1 MSPKGA
7 YGLGQLMP
15 DTARSLGVDPR
26 DPSQNLDGA
35 ARYLLAQIA
44 TFKDIDLALAAY
56 NAGPHRVVEYSGI
69 PPFAETRDYIAR
81 IHRIRSRLGHA
92 RFRRRTSASQ
102 TGCQPARRSSS
113 IFSKTREL
121 RMLRH
126 RLSRLLPV
134 ATTLAAFATPALAQD
149 LSPIQTMLE
158 TVEAALTGPIG
169 IAVATL
175 AVIGTG
181 FMCMMGRLNWGWFA
195 SVIIGIVL
203 IFSAGTIVDG
213 FS

>member
-1 MSPKGA
+1 
-7 YGLGQLMP
+7 MP
-15 DTARSLGVDPR
+15 
-26 DPSQNLDGA
+26 
-35 ARYLLAQIA
+35 
-44 TFKDIDLALAAY
+44 
-56 NAGPHRVVEYSGI
+56 
-69 PPFAETRDYIAR
+69 
-81 IHRIRSRLGHA
+81 
-92 RFRRRTSASQ
+92 
-102 TGCQPARRSSS
+102 
-113 IFSKTREL
+113 
-121 RMLRH
+121 RH

-195 SVIIGIVL
+195 SVIIG
-203 IFSAGTIVDG
+203 
-213 FS
+213 

>member
-1 MSPKGA
+1 M
-7 YGLGQLMP
+7 LRQCRGQL
-15 DTARSLGVDPR
+15 
-26 DPSQNLDGA
+26 
-35 ARYLLAQIA
+35 LLA
-44 TFKDIDLALAAY
+44 
-56 NAGPHRVVEYSGI
+56 V
-69 PPFAETRDYIAR
+69 
-81 IHRIRSRLGHA
+81 
-92 RFRRRTSASQ
+92 
-102 TGCQPARRSSS
+102 
-113 IFSKTREL
+113 
-121 RMLRH
+121 
-126 RLSRLLPV
+126 
-134 ATTLAAFATPALAQD
+134 TTLMISSTPSFAQD

-213 FS
+213 FA

>member
-1 MSPKGA
+1 
-7 YGLGQLMP
+7 
-15 DTARSLGVDPR
+15 
-26 DPSQNLDGA
+26 
-35 ARYLLAQIA
+35 
-44 TFKDIDLALAAY
+44 
-56 NAGPHRVVEYSGI
+56 
-69 PPFAETRDYIAR
+69 
-81 IHRIRSRLGHA
+81 
-92 RFRRRTSASQ
+92 
-102 TGCQPARRSSS
+102 
-113 IFSKTREL
+113 
-121 RMLRH
+121 MLRH
-126 RLSRLLPV
+126 RLSRLLPA

-169 IAVATL
+169 VATL

>member
-1 MSPKGA
+1 MRK
-7 YGLGQLMP
+7 
-15 DTARSLGVDPR
+15 PR
-26 DPSQNLDGA
+26 
-35 ARYLLAQIA
+35 
-44 TFKDIDLALAAY
+44 
-56 NAGPHRVVEYSGI
+56 
-69 PPFAETRDYIAR
+69 
-81 IHRIRSRLGHA
+81 
-92 RFRRRTSASQ
+92 
-102 TGCQPARRSSS
+102 
-113 IFSKTREL
+113 
-121 RMLRH
+121 LRH
-126 RLSRLLPV
+126 LLP
-134 ATTLAAFATPALAQD
+134 ATTTLAFLAHPAFAQD

-213 FS
+213 FT

>member
-1 MSPKGA
+1 
-7 YGLGQLMP
+7 
-15 DTARSLGVDPR
+15 
-26 DPSQNLDGA
+26 
-35 ARYLLAQIA
+35 
-44 TFKDIDLALAAY
+44 
-56 NAGPHRVVEYSGI
+56 
-69 PPFAETRDYIAR
+69 
-81 IHRIRSRLGHA
+81 
-92 RFRRRTSASQ
+92 
-102 TGCQPARRSSS
+102 
-113 IFSKTREL
+113 
-121 RMLRH
+121 MLSH
-126 RLSRLLPV
+126 RLRRLLPV
-134 ATTLAAFATPALAQD
+134 ATTFAAFATPALAQD